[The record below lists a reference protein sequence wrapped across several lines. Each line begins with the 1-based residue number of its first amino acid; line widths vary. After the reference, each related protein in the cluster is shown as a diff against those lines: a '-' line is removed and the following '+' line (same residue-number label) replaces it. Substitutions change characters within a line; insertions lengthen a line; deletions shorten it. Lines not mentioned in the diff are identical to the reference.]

1 MRDIDPTRSEYLTS
15 GYLARSHA
23 KSSVRYDIGSIVG
36 AVAGPLVGG
45 LLGSNGSSKAAKA
58 QAASA
63 DYAAQLQKEQF
74 DKTVELNAPFRD
86 AGLTAQNRLMQL
98 YGLGPKFDQSF
109 SNFNAGAYLNSNPD
123 AKAWVDKKSTSGG
136 VNIPGFNM
144 PAGPNTSGKNP
155 EQLAY
160 DHWVAD
166 GSRRTGDFWKNQT
179 APSDYGSAMKDFSA
193 ADFQTDPGYAFRQQ
207 QGQQGIER
215 SAASRGGLL
224 SGAAAK
230 DAMRFN
236 QGLASDE
243 YTNAFNRFQV
253 NRSNKVN
260 SLQSLMG
267 AGQTAAGQVTNAGQ
281 NYATNAG
288 NAAMSAGN
296 ARASGYMGQANAWGN
311 ALGGVTNGLMQN
323 QLMTKMFPTP

>member
-1 MRDIDPTRSEYLTS
+1 MSFVGDIAGALIGAD
-15 GYLARSHA
+15 AN
-23 KSSVRYDIGSIVG
+23 KS
-36 AVAGPLVGG
+36 
-45 LLGSNGSSKAAKA
+45 AAKA
-58 QAASA
+58 QSKSA
-63 DYAAQLQKEQF
+63 DYAARLQKEAF
-74 DKTVELNAPFRD
+74 DKQVELNAPFRD

-109 SNFNAGAYLNSNPD
+109 NNFNAGAYLNANPD
-123 AKAWVDKKSTSGG
+123 AKAWVDKQTGSVASPFPSGAP
-136 VNIPGFNM
+136 I
-144 PAGPNTSGKNP
+144 AGKPLSGKNP

-179 APSDYGSAMKDFSA
+179 TPSDYGSAMKDFSA

-215 SAASRGGLL
+215 SAAARGGLL
-224 SGAAAK
+224 SGAAVK

-267 AGQTAAGQVTNAGQ
+267 AGQTAAGQVANASQ
-281 NYATNAG
+281 TYANNTG
-288 NAAMSAGN
+288 EAAMAGAN
-296 ARASGYMGQANAWGN
+296 ARASGYMANGRLAGN
-311 ALGGVTNGLMQN
+311 ALNSLGAYGQKNGWFGNTTPQY
-323 QLMTKMFPTP
+323 MTPDQEMNYKF